1 MTWTRF
7 RLINL
12 VVLPLILSWA
22 AQYVQGGS
30 TWRLSSHGLRVGQYV
45 VVAITVVYLVF
56 PFWFE
61 RLVATNAESFS
72 ARWKQPE
79 VVLFKVVLACSVL
92 PSMAAFFFC
101 LVGGPETD
109 VYLGSALSLG
119 LAAYWSW
126 RYRRVFIGP

>member
-1 MTWTRF
+1 MTWTRL

-30 TWRLSSHGLRVGQYV
+30 TWHLSSHGLRVGQYV

-61 RLVATNAESFS
+61 RLVANNAESFR

-79 VVLFKVVLACSVL
+79 VVLFKVILACSVSVWL
-92 PSMAAFFFC
+92 GAPREMSTW
-101 LVGGPETD
+101 GPHCRS
-109 VYLGSALSLG
+109 V
-119 LAAYWSW
+119 
-126 RYRRVFIGP
+126 